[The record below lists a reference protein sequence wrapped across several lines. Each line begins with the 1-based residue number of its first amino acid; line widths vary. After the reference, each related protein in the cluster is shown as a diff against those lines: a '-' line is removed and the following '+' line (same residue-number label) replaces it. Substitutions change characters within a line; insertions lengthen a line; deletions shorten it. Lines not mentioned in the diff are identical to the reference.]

1 VVKVVVAEAEDL
13 ARIDAEIHDWF
24 FDLADVRLD
33 DARSELV
40 VPFRRWSYR
49 EARIVRGAAAASYKA
64 RLAWLGR
71 KLTRGTRWEAP
82 WYRWVLRIGD
92 ALRYEM
98 VDEARIGTAD
108 FYGVRYH
115 ADRSVVDIACNIPV
129 TISITVGRL
138 LVSVEQ
144 TDEFIGLAR
153 YTTWPGGADSY
164 GGDVL
169 PVD

>member
-1 VVKVVVAEAEDL
+1 VVKAVVAEAEDL

-49 EARIVRGAAAASYKA
+49 EARIVRG
-64 RLAWLGR
+64 
-71 KLTRGTRWEAP
+71 
-82 WYRWVLRIGD
+82 
-92 ALRYEM
+92 
-98 VDEARIGTAD
+98 D
-108 FYGVRYH
+108 FNGVRYH
-115 ADRSVVDIACNIPV
+115 ADRSVVEIACNIPV

-144 TDEFIGLAR
+144 TDEVTGLAR